1 MDGPAAGR
9 EGFLVVTR
17 AAVVLAEVI
26 RAEVIRAAV
35 MAADTA
41 AVAATDITERPSSL
55 NKWSP
60 PSVGG
65 LFCKRYPR
73 AYDWPNAPSQERAR

>member
-1 MDGPAAGR
+1 
-9 EGFLVVTR
+9 
-17 AAVVLAEVI
+17 
-26 RAEVIRAAV
+26 

-41 AVAATDITERPSSL
+41 AVAATDIAERPSSL